1 MKREEL
7 YAQALKAA
15 DNAWAPYSN
24 FRVGAAVLLED
35 GTVVLGANQ
44 ENASYPLSMCA
55 ERVAIDYAKT
65 TYPQL
70 SIRAIAIA
78 SPSTDH
84 AVTPCGACRQVM
96 AEVVRRQNSD
106 FEVVYGN
113 RNQVQISS
121 VDELLPMSFSL

>member
-35 GTVVLGANQ
+35 GTVVRGANQ

-70 SIRAIAIA
+70 AISAIAIA
-78 SPSTDH
+78 SPSTDR

-106 FEVVYGN
+106 FEVIYGN
-113 RNQVQISS
+113 RNQLQISS